1 LLASLEERF
10 PCGELDYFLEAGNG
24 DCLEEDD
31 LVDEIAKDRFALFWK
46 IAALSAEEALLCF

>member
-1 LLASLEERF
+1 LEERF